1 MKKMKKKDML
11 KKSQVQHILK
21 EREFLAETSNNGIVK
36 LKSAFQDEIHLYL
49 VMEYLPGGDLM
60 NLLIKKDI
68 LSEDDSRFYIGEL
81 CLAVDSVHSIGYIHR
96 DLKPDNV
103 LLDKDGHIK
112 LTDFGL
118 CKKAEIR

>member
-1 MKKMKKKDML
+1 
-11 KKSQVQHILK
+11 
-21 EREFLAETSNNGIVK
+21 
-36 LKSAFQDEIHLYL
+36 
-49 VMEYLPGGDLM
+49 M

-68 LSEDDSRFYIGEL
+68 LTADESRFYIGEL
-81 CLAVDSVHSIGYIHR
+81 VLAIESVHSIGYIHR

-118 CKKAEIR
+118 CKKAEIRTTRSESEEPSSSKHSKNFNALKSMLDKRLGY

>member
-1 MKKMKKKDML
+1 MKKMKKCDML

-21 EREFLAETSNNGIVK
+21 EREFLAESVNLGIVK
-36 LKSAFQDEIHLYL
+36 MKSAFQDEQHLYL

-81 CLAVDSVHSIGYIHR
+81 VLAVDCVH
-96 DLKPDNV
+96 
-103 LLDKDGHIK
+103 
-112 LTDFGL
+112 
-118 CKKAEIR
+118 

>member
-1 MKKMKKKDML
+1 
-11 KKSQVQHILK
+11 
-21 EREFLAETSNNGIVK
+21 
-36 LKSAFQDEIHLYL
+36 
-49 VMEYLPGGDLM
+49 M

-81 CLAVDSVHSIGYIHR
+81 VLAVESVHQIGYIHR
-96 DLKPDNV
+96 DLKPDNI

-118 CKKAEIR
+118 CKKAEIRPSSAA